1 MILSRATA
9 IVASMHTLLLVSQH
23 SSLCDAFSL
32 STGKPSLGLDL
43 HRSTHFPKSTH
54 LGSSVSATEEEADSE
69 TEPVA
74 ELTRNKQ
81 GIWDLGGK
89 ADHLALLEQN
99 KDKITIV
106 KFFAPWCRA
115 CKGLEP
121 KFVQLSKDKKYA
133 GLPIEFAQL
142 SIANSKEYVKALGV
156 LALPSIH
163 IYAGSEGLV
172 ENFPCGPSKVP
183 ILKKKIAQVVNQ
195 KVDPKTLE
203 LKAVCETSSE
213 AEACTTRSIGATGA
227 ETKLSVGDV
236 IVKQETMNY
245 LRNEIP
251 FFKDF
256 TDQEFDDLLK
266 KSTYSTFEPGSII
279 MKQGMPGETFYV
291 IDSGTVEILVK
302 GAFEDP
308 LTTPGG
314 YLGAVVNRLER
325 NNYFGE
331 RSLITGQPRAA
342 SIRSVT
348 KTRCFTFDMADIP
361 ASSSL
366 SGKTSPTQER
376 VDQVNDKYAVDYYD
390 VNLISD
396 QFKSAN
402 IASQIRGSANKPY
415 TIKGVDTD
423 DDEAIAE
430 SEDDSADTGRVVA
443 NDSVLSLLVRFKLL
457 RQAGRCFKY
466 ISKTNPN
473 WGDQGEVNRRSLLVS
488 KLTSAQRSE
497 FIEVFKMIDSN
508 GDGTITVPEMKR
520 VLDVIGDQ
528 STTEIDIQEMIN
540 KADPRVDGN
549 LEISSA
555 EFLGVMAEAEFYYL
569 FKDTFAT
576 LDPHNSGFVQA
587 GKLDKILCG
596 LRDLISD
603 DRMSIIDIDDK
614 DMLIDYET
622 FSRMMIGTA

>member
-1 MILSRATA
+1 MKRLLQLLTA
-9 IVASMHTLLLVSQH
+9 ICCYFSFFSKYMFPI
-23 SSLCDAFSL
+23 FSL
-32 STGKPSLGLDL
+32 LNVCSIQFNIKFHIGNNS
-43 HRSTHFPKSTH
+43 
-54 LGSSVSATEEEADSE
+54 
-69 TEPVA
+69 
-74 ELTRNKQ
+74 
-81 GIWDLGGK
+81 
-89 ADHLALLEQN
+89 ALLEQN
-99 KDKITIV
+99 QDKIIIV

-121 KFVQLSKDKKYA
+121 KFVQISKNPKYD
-133 GLPIEFAQL
+133 GLPLVFAQL
-142 SIANSKEYVKALGV
+142 SVANSKEYVKALGV
-156 LALPSIH
+156 LALPSVH
-163 IYAGSEGLV
+163 IYAGGEGLV

-195 KVDPKTLE
+195 KVDPKTFE
-203 LKAVCETSSE
+203 LKPFCDSTNE
-213 AEACTTRSIGATGA
+213 AEPCTTRSIATTGSV
-227 ETKLSVGDV
+227 TKLSVGDV
-236 IVKQETMNY
+236 VVKQETMDY
-245 LRNEIP
+245 LRNDVV
-251 FFKDF
+251 FFKDL
-256 TDQEFDDLLK
+256 TDEEFDGLMK
-266 KSTYSTFEPGSII
+266 RSTYSTFEAGSII

-308 LTTPGG
+308 LTTPAG
-314 YLGAVVNRLER
+314 YLGAVVNSLEK

-331 RSLITGQPRAA
+331 RALLTGQPRAA

-376 VDQVNDKYAVDYYD
+376 VAQVNDKYAVDYYNI
-390 VNLISD
+390 NLISD
-396 QFKSAN
+396 QFKNVS
-402 IASQIRGSANKPY
+402 ILSQVRGSTNRPY
-415 TIKGVDTD
+415 IIEGVDTD
-423 DDEAIAE
+423 DDDVVEGGS
-430 SEDDSADTGRVVA
+430 SEQKVSKTSP

-466 ISKTNPN
+466 ISKTSPK

-488 KLTSAQRSE
+488 KLTRAQRSE
-497 FIEVFKMIDSN
+497 FIDVFKMIDSDN
-508 GDGTITVPEMKR
+508 DGTINVSEMKR
-520 VLDVIGDQ
+520 VLDVIDDQ
-528 STTEIDIQEMIN
+528 TNTETDIQEMIN
-540 KADPRVDGN
+540 KANPSVDGN
-549 LEISSA
+549 LEVTLT

-576 LDPHNSGFVQA
+576 LDPHNSGYVQA

-614 DMLIDYET
+614 DMLIDYES

>member
-1 MILSRATA
+1 
-9 IVASMHTLLLVSQH
+9 MHVSDIFLTQRLLDPIQFHIGNNS
-23 SSLCDAFSL
+23 
-32 STGKPSLGLDL
+32 
-43 HRSTHFPKSTH
+43 
-54 LGSSVSATEEEADSE
+54 
-69 TEPVA
+69 
-74 ELTRNKQ
+74 
-81 GIWDLGGK
+81 
-89 ADHLALLEQN
+89 ALLEQN
-99 KDKITIV
+99 QDKIIIV

-121 KFVQLSKDKKYA
+121 KFVQISKNPKYD
-133 GLPIEFAQL
+133 GLPLVFAQL
-142 SIANSKEYVKALGV
+142 SVANSKEYVKALGV
-156 LALPSIH
+156 LALPSVH
-163 IYAGSEGLV
+163 IYAGGEGLV

-195 KVDPKTLE
+195 KVDPKTFE
-203 LKAVCETSSE
+203 LKPFCDSTNE
-213 AEACTTRSIGATGA
+213 AEPCTTRSIATTGSV
-227 ETKLSVGDV
+227 TKLSVGDV
-236 IVKQETMNY
+236 VVKQETMDY
-245 LRNEIP
+245 LRNDVV
-251 FFKDF
+251 FFKDL
-256 TDQEFDDLLK
+256 TDEEFDGLMK
-266 KSTYSTFEPGSII
+266 RSTYSTFEAGSII

-308 LTTPGG
+308 LTTPAG
-314 YLGAVVNRLER
+314 YLGAVVNSLEK

-331 RSLITGQPRAA
+331 RALLTGQPRAA

-376 VDQVNDKYAVDYYD
+376 VAQVNDKYAVDYYNI
-390 VNLISD
+390 NLISD
-396 QFKSAN
+396 QFKNVS
-402 IASQIRGSANKPY
+402 ILSQVRGSTNRPY
-415 TIKGVDTD
+415 IIEGVDTD
-423 DDEAIAE
+423 DDDVVEGGS
-430 SEDDSADTGRVVA
+430 SEQKVSKTSP

-466 ISKTNPN
+466 ISKTSPK

-488 KLTSAQRSE
+488 KLTRAQRSE
-497 FIEVFKMIDSN
+497 FIDVFKMIDSDN
-508 GDGTITVPEMKR
+508 DGTINVSEMKR
-520 VLDVIGDQ
+520 VLDVIDDQ
-528 STTEIDIQEMIN
+528 TNTETDIQEMIN
-540 KADPRVDGN
+540 KANPSVDGN
-549 LEISSA
+549 LEVTLT

-576 LDPHNSGFVQA
+576 LDPHNSGYVQA

-614 DMLIDYET
+614 DMLIDYES